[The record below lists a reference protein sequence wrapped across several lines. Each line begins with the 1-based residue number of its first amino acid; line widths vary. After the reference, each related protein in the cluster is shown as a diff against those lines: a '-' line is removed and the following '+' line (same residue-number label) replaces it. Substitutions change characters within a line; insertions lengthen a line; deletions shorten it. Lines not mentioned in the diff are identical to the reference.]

1 MTNTRLP
8 APQRGFPP
16 DIGSQWRTVSAG
28 PCIVS
33 SYFKGYRSR
42 HFSVN
47 YDKSDLVGDFMAVL
61 DNLFNNYLRALC
73 VRIPEERGFSSA
85 AERRS
90 SPSADNHCD
99 LN

>member
-42 HFSVN
+42 HFSAN

-61 DNLFNNYLRALC
+61 DNLFNNYLRVLC
-73 VRIPEERGFSSA
+73 VRIL
-85 AERRS
+85 RS
-90 SPSADNHCD
+90 VVFARFRAPGPARTPTTIVT
-99 LN
+99 